1 MSHGGSRSR
10 ETSGKQFLSNVL
22 ECLLGCLGINATGGK
37 NPPTSS
43 REGVAQMW
51 ASAVQKAVHKM
62 EGRDVTSKV
71 ASVETQGLH
80 VDYEEDFLQCRSSQ
94 VPRIFSD
101 PKFLP
106 SIATSVY
113 ELAIPSTT
121 EEAAPLQAA
130 PSRAAP
136 EKSAPL
142 GGPAGGPG
150 GTSTPRMSL
159 PPSPMGIMD
168 DSDTDSVTTI
178 ACVDLDQS
186 QPQESSTIYDRVL
199 RNRHCRASGGSKND
213 APPLKK
219 ITVRLVP
226 GQTGGSSSTGLTD
239 EVLHDQRFKVYEKD
253 NETVH
258 QVRMKILGLGD
269 KMKPSQEDID
279 SSPIF
284 ALRRAAD
291 EPRAL
296 NIIGHHWIP
305 HLEEKGHLADCPP
318 KDFSYPDGSL
328 PLYTRDGVLEHVS
341 NLEHVLNKEK
351 SSPLIAVVL
360 PEVDFDF
367 DKEFIITRVHKTECL
382 NRISISL
389 DTHSRKQIA
398 FCPYC
403 GVMNENTS
411 TTHSHARKHLG
422 LAFLCGGC
430 YSKIYKRPQALFVH
444 MQSCQPT
451 VVHWKE
457 KVSPSV

>member
-1 MSHGGSRSR
+1 
-10 ETSGKQFLSNVL
+10 
-22 ECLLGCLGINATGGK
+22 
-37 NPPTSS
+37 
-43 REGVAQMW
+43 
-51 ASAVQKAVHKM
+51 
-62 EGRDVTSKV
+62 
-71 ASVETQGLH
+71 
-80 VDYEEDFLQCRSSQ
+80 
-94 VPRIFSD
+94 
-101 PKFLP
+101 
-106 SIATSVY
+106 
-113 ELAIPSTT
+113 
-121 EEAAPLQAA
+121 
-130 PSRAAP
+130 
-136 EKSAPL
+136 
-142 GGPAGGPG
+142 
-150 GTSTPRMSL
+150 
-159 PPSPMGIMD
+159 MD

-186 QPQESSTIYDRVL
+186 QPQESSTISDQVL
-199 RNRHCRASGGSKND
+199 RKRHCRASGGSKND
-213 APPLKK
+213 APPMKK
-219 ITVRLVP
+219 ITVRPVA

-253 NETVH
+253 NEAVH

-269 KMKPSQEDID
+269 KIKPSQEDID

-318 KDFSYPDGSL
+318 KDFSYPDGWL
-328 PLYTRDGVLEHVS
+328 PLYTRDGVLKHVS

-351 SSPLIAVVL
+351 SSPLIVVVL

-411 TTHSHARKHLG
+411 TAHSHARKHLG
-422 LAFLCGGC
+422 LAFLCGDC

-451 VVHWKE
+451 VVHRKE